1 MSEHLQRNNM
11 SQTDFARRMNIS
23 NTMVS
28 KIINNEK
35 IFSLVRCKQ
44 AADILDC
51 EIEEL
56 YEWIT
61 GDEH

>member
-1 MSEHLQRNNM
+1 MT
-11 SQTDFARRMNIS
+11 QTDFAKRMNIS

-44 AADILDC
+44 AAVILDC
-51 EIEEL
+51 KIDDL
-56 YEWIT
+56 YEWII
-61 GDEH
+61 GDEL